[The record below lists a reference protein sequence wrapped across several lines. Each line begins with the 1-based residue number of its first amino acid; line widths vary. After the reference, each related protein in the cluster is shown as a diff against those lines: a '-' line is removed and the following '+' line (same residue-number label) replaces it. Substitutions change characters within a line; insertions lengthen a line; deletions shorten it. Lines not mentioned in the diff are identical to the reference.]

1 MMQGKAIKYGDNIDT
16 DVIIPARYLNT
27 SDPQELA
34 QHCMEDLDKEFKN
47 KVQEGDILVVGENF
61 GSGSSREHA
70 PIAIKAS
77 GISCIIAKSFAR
89 IFFRNAINIGLPI
102 LECKEAVD
110 GIEEGDIVLVKTKT
124 NIPIAIIK
132 VIMDK
137 ERALS
142 EKKGKFGINLHYIND
157 KIWEMCNERGSSSNV

>member
-110 GIEEGDIVLVKTKT
+110 GIEEGDMVLVDTDSG
-124 NIPIAIIK
+124 IIK
-132 VIMDK
+132 NLTKGTEFKAQPFPDFIKEIMK
-137 ERALS
+137 YGGLINYVR
-142 EKKGKFGINLHYIND
+142 EK
-157 KIWEMCNERGSSSNV
+157 V